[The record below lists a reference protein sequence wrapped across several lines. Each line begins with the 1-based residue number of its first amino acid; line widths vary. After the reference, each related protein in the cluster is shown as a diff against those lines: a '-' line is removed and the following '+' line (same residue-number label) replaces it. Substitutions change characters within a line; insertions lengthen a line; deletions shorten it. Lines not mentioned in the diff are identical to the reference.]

1 VVYVVVS
8 AIPVHGTDRAWPYV
22 N

>member
-1 VVYVVVS
+1 VCEVVS

-22 N
+22 K